1 MSISEIKGFVF
12 ENYYKR
18 FGFFKIIGYNSVKR
32 LYQKDLLQLANKLQK
47 NVTNP
52 RNAKEHYQSF
62 ITKKNKK
69 SVRQSEINTFFL
81 SATTPALPHYPEIT
95 DRYSQQY
102 GRLSF
107 SLHFIIQT
115 PFHSPSPSCTSF
127 LNPKA
132 SQDPHTPLTPLTDF
146 Q

>member
-1 MSISEIKGFVF
+1 MSISEIKGFIF

-18 FGFFKIIGYNSVKR
+18 IGFSKIIGYNSLKR
-32 LYQKDLLQLANKLQK
+32 LYQKDLLLFANKLLK
-47 NVTNP
+47 NVTN
-52 RNAKEHYQSF
+52 HQSF

-69 SVRQSEINTFFL
+69 SIRRSEINTFFL
-81 SATTPALPHYPEIT
+81 SATMPAAPHYPEFT
-95 DRYSQQY
+95 SRYSPRY

-107 SLHFIIQT
+107 SLHFLIHT
-115 PFHSPSPSCTSF
+115 PFHFPSTTCTSF

-132 SQDPHTPLTPLTDF
+132 SPDSHTPLTPLTDF